1 MQEDVCRAISE
12 GFPSRV
18 KNTVTQSKSKVG
30 LAEISHLKTISSV
43 EEGGD
48 GATKS
53 MEHGLLTKSGN
64 VSAEAFLESATESDV
79 ELLRKVIMKADEE
92 HGVRWK
98 LILPWEEDDDGSFM
112 DDKGNTFHSPAAN
125 QSVDTAV
132 QEQIAAEKNARKV
145 ISQMRMKVHQG
156 KHRKRRKRNS
166 KSQWRNLS

>member
-1 MQEDVCRAISE
+1 MMVQQSQWNTGCSQ
-12 GFPSRV
+12 RV
-18 KNTVTQSKSKVG
+18 
-30 LAEISHLKTISSV
+30 
-43 EEGGD
+43 
-48 GATKS
+48 
-53 MEHGLLTKSGN
+53 
-64 VSAEAFLESATESDV
+64 VSLVPKPFWSQPESDV

-112 DDKGNTFHSPAAN
+112 DEKGNTFHSAPAN

-156 KHRKRRKRNS
+156 KHRKRRKKKLKISMAKFKLAARTVMMTSNTGS
-166 KSQWRNLS
+166 SEEKLDTSSIDMSDNAAVA